1 MPTSEKPNPGGLT
14 TQNFDVVGCSFT
26 LLNSIMTYVA
36 NAAQLE
42 FPPSFPAQT
51 PSSST
56 VSKAAGHSLAG
67 DFHFGRHMVISGQD
81 TGFDELLRRN

>member
-1 MPTSEKPNPGGLT
+1 
-14 TQNFDVVGCSFT
+14 
-26 LLNSIMTYVA
+26 MTYVA

-56 VSKAAGHSLAG
+56 VSKAAGHSLAEEL
-67 DFHFGRHMVISGQD
+67 HFGRHMVISGQNN
-81 TGFDELLRRN
+81 GLDEFSRRN